1 LFLKVTFLTTGCYTR
16 TVFLSII
23 SCIETNENCFFEDE
37 ISMGS
42 IKGTAFQNMT
52 HAIADTH
59 LDPMVMM

>member
-1 LFLKVTFLTTGCYTR
+1 
-16 TVFLSII
+16 LSII